1 MTLTDAWQAYMDVL
15 RDCAPV
21 TASGVRPPRVLAER
35 EAAEGAT
42 ASWPE
47 ELREFFSL
55 HDGHAFRSEDDE
67 FLGEILPG
75 VELLS
80 LEQVVTRH
88 KLCREMLHPID
99 YLGPDWPATVRSQ
112 HAGETAEMFVP
123 AYIPFAED
131 GAGDFLYV
139 DTREG
144 EQQGCIRYF
153 AAEAAD
159 EGGPLFGSLT
169 EYVDSV
175 RRSVESGD
183 EHSYLVPSVTEGV
196 LAWDVDF
203 SDRPPLPPQPDPTP
217 LHLPFPLSDFQPSL
231 ITADDDL
238 VDLDVVRAAVLDTAR
253 SLHPGAE
260 VQGGEVVFRRVPRQR
275 GVTMN
280 SVVQV
285 DGDPR
290 FYLTIV
296 TGVGNEVLVHEL
308 PPGGFTFIVDN

>member
-21 TASGVRPPRVLAER
+21 TASAVRPPRVLAER
-35 EAAEGAT
+35 EAAERAT
-42 ASWPE
+42 ASWTE
-47 ELREFFSL
+47 ELRGFFAL
-55 HDGHAFRSEDDE
+55 HDGQAFRSEDNQ
-67 FLGEILPG
+67 FVGEVLPG

-80 LEQVVTRH
+80 LEQVVATH
-88 KLCREMLHPID
+88 KLCGETLHPID
-99 YLGPDWPATVRSQ
+99 DLGPNWPATVRAQ
-112 HAGETAEMFVP
+112 RAGETAEMFVP

-144 EQQGCIRYF
+144 EQHGCIRYF

-159 EGGPLFGSLT
+159 EGGPLFASLT

-175 RRSVESGD
+175 RRSVESRA
-183 EHSYLVPSVTEGV
+183 EHSYLVPSVTEGA
-196 LAWDVDF
+196 LAWEVDF
-203 SDRPPLPPQPDPTP
+203 SDRPPMEPQPDPMP

-231 ITADDDL
+231 ITSDDDL

-253 SLHPGAE
+253 SRHPGAE
-260 VQGGEVVFRRVPRQR
+260 VQGGEVVFRRVPRQH

-308 PPGGFTFIVDN
+308 PPGGFTFIVDH

>member
-1 MTLTDAWQAYMDVL
+1 MNLSAVGSRMALRSVRNVL
-15 RDCAPV
+15 VYQC
-21 TASGVRPPRVLAER
+21 
-35 EAAEGAT
+35 EGKC
-42 ASWPE
+42 E
-47 ELREFFSL
+47 
-55 HDGHAFRSEDDE
+55 
-67 FLGEILPG
+67 
-75 VELLS
+75 
-80 LEQVVTRH
+80 
-88 KLCREMLHPID
+88 LCREILHPID
-99 YLGPDWPATVRSQ
+99 DLGPDWPATVRAQ

-144 EQQGCIRYF
+144 EQHGCIRYF

-175 RRSVESGD
+175 RRSVESGS
-183 EHSYLVPSVTEGV
+183 EHSYLVPSVTEGA

-203 SDRPPLPPQPDPTP
+203 SDRPPMAQQPDPTP
-217 LHLPFPLSDFQPSL
+217 LHLPFPLSDFQPSKV
-231 ITADDDL
+231 TEYDDL
-238 VDLDVVRAAVLDTAR
+238 VDLDVVRTVVLDTAR
-253 SLHPGAE
+253 SLHPGAQ

-285 DGDPR
+285 DGEPN
-290 FYLTIV
+290 FFLTIV
-296 TGVGNEVLVHEL
+296 TGVGGVLVHEF

>member
-1 MTLTDAWQAYMDVL
+1 MTVTDAWNAYMGVL

-21 TASGVRPPRVLAER
+21 TAAAVRAPRVLADR

-42 ASWPE
+42 ARWPE

-55 HDGHAFRSEDDE
+55 HDGQPFRSKDDQ
-67 FLGEILPG
+67 FVGEVLPG

-80 LEQVVTRH
+80 LDRVVSLH
-88 KLCREMLHPID
+88 QLCREMLHPID
-99 YLGPDWPATVRSQ
+99 YLGPDWPATVRAQ
-112 HAGETAEMFVP
+112 HAGETAEMFLP

-144 EQQGCIRYF
+144 EQHGCIRSF
-153 AAEAAD
+153 AAAVAD
-159 EGGPLFGSLT
+159 ESGPLFGSLS

-175 RRSVESGD
+175 RRSVESGS

-203 SDRPPLPPQPDPTP
+203 SDRPPMAPQPDPTP

-231 ITADDDL
+231 VTADDDL
-238 VDLDVVRAAVLDTAR
+238 VDLDVVRAVVLDTAR

-260 VQGGEVVFRRVPRQR
+260 VQGGEAVFRRVPRQR

-308 PPGGFTFIVDN
+308 PPGGFTFIVDD

>member
-1 MTLTDAWQAYMDVL
+1 MDTL
-15 RDCAPV
+15 
-21 TASGVRPPRVLAER
+21 SVRKTMNSSV
-35 EAAEGAT
+35 
-42 ASWPE
+42 
-47 ELREFFSL
+47 EF
-55 HDGHAFRSEDDE
+55 
-67 FLGEILPG
+67 LPG

-80 LEQVVTRH
+80 LEQVVARH
-88 KLCREMLHPID
+88 KLCSEILHPID
-99 YLGPDWPATVRSQ
+99 DLGPDWPATVRAQ
-112 HAGETAEMFVP
+112 HTGDTAEMFVP
-123 AYIPFAED
+123 GYIPFAED

-175 RRSVESGD
+175 RHSVESGS
-183 EHSYLVPSVTEGV
+183 EHSYLVPSAAEGV

-203 SDRPPLPPQPDPTP
+203 SDRPPMAPQPGPAP
-217 LHLPFPLSDFQPSL
+217 LHLPFPLSDFQPSKV
-231 ITADDDL
+231 TEYDDL
-238 VDLDVVRAAVLDTAR
+238 VDLEVVRAVVLDTAR
-253 SLHPGAE
+253 SLHPGAQ

-285 DGDPR
+285 DGEPK
-290 FYLTIV
+290 FFLTIV

-308 PPGGFTFIVDN
+308 PPGGFTFVVDN

>member
-1 MTLTDAWQAYMDVL
+1 MDVL

-42 ASWPE
+42 ASWTE
-47 ELREFFSL
+47 ELREFFAL
-55 HDGHAFRSEDDE
+55 RDGQAFRSEDDQ
-67 FLGEILPG
+67 FVGEVLPG

-88 KLCREMLHPID
+88 KLCSEILHPID
-99 YLGPDWPATVRSQ
+99 DLGPDWPATVRAQ

-123 AYIPFAED
+123 EYIPFAED

-169 EYVDSV
+169 EYGDSV
-175 RRSVESGD
+175 RRSVESGS
-183 EHSYLVPSVTEGV
+183 EHSYLVPSVTEGCWRGMSTFPIDLRWLRSRIRRRCIFCSRSV
-196 LAWDVDF
+196 TF
-203 SDRPPLPPQPDPTP
+203 SPRKSPSMTTLSTSMSFARLSSTP
-217 LHLPFPLSDFQPSL
+217 HGRF
-231 ITADDDL
+231 IL
-238 VDLDVVRAAVLDTAR
+238 VRRCRAGKWF
-253 SLHPGAE
+253 S
-260 VQGGEVVFRRVPRQR
+260 GGSHA
-275 GVTMN
+275 N
-280 SVVQV
+280 
-285 DGDPR
+285 
-290 FYLTIV
+290 
-296 TGVGNEVLVHEL
+296 VG
-308 PPGGFTFIVDN
+308 